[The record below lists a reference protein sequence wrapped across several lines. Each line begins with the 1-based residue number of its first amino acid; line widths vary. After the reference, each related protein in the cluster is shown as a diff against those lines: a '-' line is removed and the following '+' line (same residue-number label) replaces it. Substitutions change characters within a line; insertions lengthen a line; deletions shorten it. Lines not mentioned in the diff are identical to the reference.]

1 MKLVIS
7 ILHSDIAESVGAAMS
22 SAGFYATKLSTVGGY
37 LKNGN
42 VTFLT
47 GVEDER
53 VDELISLIRSNSET
67 SFEIMN
73 GGTADSF
80 ASFPIE
86 VKAGGATIFVLPIE
100 RFEKF

>member
-7 ILHSDIAESVGAAMS
+7 IIHSDIAEEVGNAVTA
-22 SAGFYATKLSTVGGY
+22 AGFYVTRLATTGGY

-42 VTFLT
+42 ITFLT
-47 GVEDER
+47 GVADER
-53 VDELISLIRSNSET
+53 VDELINVIRSKSE
-67 SFEIMN
+67 SSLEIMSGEQN
-73 GGTADSF
+73 GGF
-80 ASFPIE
+80 ESFPIE

>member
-7 ILHSDIAESVGAAMS
+7 VIHNDIAEEVGAALS
-22 SAGFYATKLSTVGGY
+22 ENGFYATKLSTVGGY

-42 VTFLT
+42 MTFLT
-47 GVEDER
+47 GVADER
-53 VDELISLIRSNSET
+53 VDELIDLIRRHSQT
-67 SFEIMN
+67 SFEIMDEKN
-73 GGTADSF
+73 TGFS
-80 ASFPIE
+80 SFPIE

>member
-7 ILHSDIAESVGAAMS
+7 IIHSDIAEDVGSAMTA
-22 SAGFYATKLSTVGGY
+22 AGFYATKLATTGGY

-42 VTFLT
+42 ITFLT
-47 GVEDER
+47 GVADER
-53 VDELISLIRSNSET
+53 VDELIELIKSKSQRT
-67 SFEIMN
+67 LQIMSDDPA
-73 GGTADSF
+73 GGFS
-80 ASFPIE
+80 SFPIE